1 MRSLLILSIFCLIG
15 WFLFTV
21 KLTDVPLGI
30 NGDEAA
36 IGYSSALISKNGYDS
51 RGKFLPLFTTVGWP
65 DWKQPVTIYS
75 TVLMFKL
82 FGISYF
88 NLKAVSV
95 LFVLLSGII
104 IFFLVREIFDERISI
119 VALIIFLTIPI
130 ITIQSHLAIENI
142 APLPLASFWLWML
155 VKYTKIKKNKY
166 LIFSAIALGVSL
178 YSYLGLR
185 LIIPVLIFLS
195 ICYIYYLN
203 NGFKLGRKI
212 INLNSIIIFLIALTP
227 FLFFLFVIKNQYP
240 AAVFALNKPRNI
252 TSYQEFLLPYVS
264 SFDLSFLFMEGDATP
279 YHSTGRE
286 GMFLLATLPFFL
298 FGLSKIA
305 SDRKPLYLFILMVFI
320 LSPILY
326 GLPGSI
332 HRASRLIVLIPSYI
346 ILTVLGFR
354 LLLEMKSKLKFYL
367 VPIIWI
373 FIFLN
378 YYFFLKDYWF
388 DYPQRVNQSFE
399 MPVHT
404 VYEKVAE
411 ISKKENLKV
420 LIHDDIPMKHP
431 FAYGFFKMAYLP
443 ESEKWEENATL
454 PKRSIVMVTEQ
465 VFSRTLKNSQ
475 GVEVIENGNMD
486 LILVINRS
494 N

>member
-1 MRSLLILSIFCLIG
+1 MRNLLVLLIFCLIG
-15 WFLFTV
+15 WFLFTY
-21 KLTDVPLGI
+21 KLTDTPPGI

-36 IGYSSALISKNGYDS
+36 IGYSSALIAKTGYDS
-51 RGKFLPLFTTVGWP
+51 RGKFLPVFTTVGWP

-88 NLKAVSV
+88 NLKAVSA
-95 LFVLLSGII
+95 LFILLSGII
-104 IFFLVREIFDERISI
+104 IFFLIKEIFDEKTAIIS
-119 VALIIFLTIPI
+119 LIIFSTIPI
-130 ITIQSHLAIENI
+130 VMIQSHLAIENI

-155 VKYTKIKKNKY
+155 AKYTKNRKTKY
-166 LIFSAIALGVSL
+166 LIFSAVALGFSL

-185 LIIPVLIFLS
+185 LIMPVLVFLS
-195 ICYIYYLN
+195 IYYIYYLN
-203 NGFKLGRKI
+203 NGFNLKRKI
-212 INLNSIIIFLIALTP
+212 VGLNSLVIFLIILAPFLI
-227 FLFFLFVIKNQYP
+227 FLFFVKDQYP

-252 TSYQEFLLPYVS
+252 SSYQEFLLPYIS
-264 SFDLSFLFMEGDATP
+264 TFDLSFLFMEGDSTP

-286 GMFLLATLPFFL
+286 GMFLLATLPL
-298 FGLSKIA
+298 FILGLFKIA
-305 SDRKPLYLFILMVFI
+305 TNKKPMYLFILAVFI

-346 ILTVLGFR
+346 ILTILGIRF
-354 LLLEMKSKLKFYL
+354 LLEMRSKIRFYL
-367 VPIIWI
+367 IYIIWI

-378 YYFFLKDYWF
+378 YYFFLMDYWF

-404 VYEKVAE
+404 VYDKVAK
-411 ISKKENLKV
+411 ISKKENLRV
-420 LIHDDIPMKHP
+420 LIHGDISMKQP
-431 FAYGFFKMAYLP
+431 FAYEFFKMAYLP
-443 ESEKWEENATL
+443 ESVKWEESPSL
-454 PKRSIVMVTEQ
+454 PKRSIIMVTEQ
-465 VFSRTLKNSQ
+465 VFNRTLKNLS
-475 GVEVIENGNMD
+475 GVEVLKNGNMD

>member
-1 MRSLLILSIFCLIG
+1 MRNLLILSIFCLVG
-15 WFLFTV
+15 WFLFTI
-21 KLTDVPLGI
+21 KLTDVPPGI

-36 IGYSSALISKNGYDS
+36 IGYSSALISKTGFDS
-51 RGKFLPLFTTVGWP
+51 KGKFLPLFTTVGWP

-75 TVLMFKL
+75 TVLIFKL
-82 FGISYF
+82 FGVSYF
-88 NLKAVSV
+88 NLKLVSV
-95 LFVLLSGII
+95 LFVLLSGIT
-104 IFFLVREIFDERISI
+104 IFFLAKEFFEEKSAVISL
-119 VALIIFLTIPI
+119 VIFLTIPI
-130 ITIQSHLAIENI
+130 IMIQSHLAIENI
-142 APLPLASFWLWML
+142 APLPIVSFWLWML

-166 LIFSAIALGVSL
+166 LIFSAIALGISL

-185 LIIPVLIFLS
+185 LIMPVLAFLS

-203 NGFKLGRKI
+203 NGLKLGRRI
-212 INLNSIIIFLIALTP
+212 INLNSLIVFLVTLAP
-227 FLFFLFVIKNQYP
+227 FLFSLLVIKDQYP

-264 SFDLSFLFMEGDATP
+264 SFDLSFLFMKGDATP

-286 GMFLLATLPFFL
+286 GMFLLATLPL
-298 FGLSKIA
+298 FILGLFKVA
-305 SDRKPLYLFILMVFI
+305 YDRKPLYLFILMIFI

-346 ILTVLGFR
+346 ILTMLGFR
-354 LLLEMKSKLKFYL
+354 LLFEMKSRLKFYL
-367 VPIIWI
+367 IPIIWI
-373 FIFLN
+373 FILLN
-378 YYFFLKDYWF
+378 YSFFLKDYWF

-411 ISKKENLKV
+411 ISKKENLLV
-420 LIHDDIPMKHP
+420 LIHDDISMKHS
-431 FAYGFFKMAYLP
+431 FAYEFFKMAYLP
-443 ESEKWEENATL
+443 GSGKWEESSSI

-465 VFSRTLKNSQ
+465 VFERSLKNSQ
-475 GVEVIENGNMD
+475 EIEIFKTENMG
-486 LILVINRS
+486 LIFLINRS